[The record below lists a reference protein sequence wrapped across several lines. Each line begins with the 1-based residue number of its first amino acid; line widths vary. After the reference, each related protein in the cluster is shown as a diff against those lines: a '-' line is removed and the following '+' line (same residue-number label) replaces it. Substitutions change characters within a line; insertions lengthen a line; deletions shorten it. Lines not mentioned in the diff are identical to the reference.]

1 MDARVPRVEAR
12 ERAKEPA
19 RGAYDP
25 SMRIALITAR
35 QLPRPDADLPVLAAA
50 CSDRGWHCQTKVWDE
65 PGVDWGSFD
74 VVLVRST
81 WDYLGKLAAFRE
93 WISSAGASTLLVNP
107 PETLHWN
114 LHKRYLLE
122 LEGHGVPIVPTM
134 LLGRGESPNWCE
146 LSARH
151 GEFVLKP
158 AESAGSFGTIRVGAG
173 DHAQAASH
181 RAEHAGREL
190 LVQPFLPSVVDRG
203 ETNLVMIAG
212 SFSHAVRKGARWAG
226 EPEQSRGLVEPT
238 AEELN
243 VAHRVLEVVKWLGHG
258 VPAYARVDLAI
269 GRCGHPLLM
278 ELELVEPSLFLD
290 RAPGSAD
297 RLLDA
302 VASRVAPR

>member
-1 MDARVPRVEAR
+1 MWSA
-12 ERAKEPA
+12 
-19 RGAYDP
+19 
-25 SMRIALITAR
+25 
-35 QLPRPDADLPVLAAA
+35 
-50 CSDRGWHCQTKVWDE
+50 
-65 PGVDWGSFD
+65 FD

-93 WISSAGASTLLVNP
+93 WISSAGASTQLVNP
-107 PETLHWN
+107 PDTLHWN

-122 LEGHGVPIVPTM
+122 LEAHGVPVVPTM
-134 LLGRGESPNWCE
+134 LLGRGACPDWREPFARYGE
-146 LSARH
+146 L
-151 GEFVLKP
+151 VLKP
-158 AESAGSFGTIRVGAG
+158 AESAGSFGTIRVASG
-173 DHAQAASH
+173 DHARAASH
-181 RAEHAGREL
+181 RAEHANREL

-212 SFSHAVRKGARWAG
+212 SFSHAVRKGVRWAG

-238 AEELN
+238 AEELD
-243 VAHRVLEVVKWLGHG
+243 VAQRVLEVTQRLGHG

-269 GRCGHPLLM
+269 GPGGLPLLM

-290 RAPGSAD
+290 RAPAAAD